1 MLSRVASN
9 LYWLSR
15 YVERSDGILR
25 MLKINYASSQDS
37 IHEFTWRPVIK
48 LYTKLEEEGIKK
60 IEYNSR
66 DVLLYMVAGKENP
79 NSIIN
84 MITLARENARSVQDH
99 IAKDLWQCL
108 NEYYH
113 LIKDNKLISSLKKDD
128 PISALDMLIRQGM
141 LYCGTAE
148 VTMER
153 GEGTSFMNI
162 GKYLERSIQSAD
174 ILDVKFGTINNDPD
188 LLTDTSYWKHLLLSL
203 GGYELYLKTYR
214 QGFEAENVLELVVLN
229 SDFPR
234 SVLYSVDHITRYLD
248 RLRINNNISEIK
260 EISILIGRLESRI
273 KYSTLQS
280 IRQEGLHP
288 YLYSI
293 KRELYTIGDALNVQ
307 YFAYS

>member
-1 MLSRVASN
+1 MLSRVAAN

-25 MLKINYASSQDS
+25 MLKINYASAQDS
-37 IHEFTWRPVIK
+37 IHEFSWRPVIK
-48 LYTKLEEEGIKK
+48 LYTKLEDESLDK
-60 IEYNSR
+60 IEHDSR
-66 DVLLYMVAGKENP
+66 DVLLYMIAGKENP

-99 IAKDLWQCL
+99 ITKDLWQCL

-113 LIKDNKLISSLKKDD
+113 LIKDNKLISFLKKDD
-128 PISALDMLIRQGM
+128 PISALDILIRQGM
-141 LYCGTAE
+141 LYGGTAE
-148 VTMER
+148 ATMER
-153 GEGTSFMNI
+153 GEGTSFMNM

-229 SDFPR
+229 NDFPR
-234 SVLYSVDHITRYLD
+234 SVLYSVNQVAQHLE

-260 EISILIGRLESRI
+260 EITMLIGRLESRI
-273 KYSTLQS
+273 KYSTLTS

-293 KRELYTIGDALNVQ
+293 KKDLYDIGDALNVQ